1 MKSQKGFI
9 QIPLLVIVIVSIIV
23 ASVGTG
29 VVLQKQEKLAPFIAN
44 ISEMFKG
51 TEGTTIIQEK
61 AVKSEEPQVEQEPE
75 PKEEEIVQEAKKAET
90 QAEEAQIRAE
100 QAELEAENLK
110 QQAEAA
116 KEEVEKARL
125 LAEAEKT
132 KAEAEK
138 AKAEAERLRKE
149 AEEAERLIQEKLL
162 EISSC
167 EGIECPSCQYC
178 IEGKCLNRPD
188 GYNDCGSGCQRCI
201 NGSCQN
207 HNAACPN
214 CQYCSSDTCVNYC
227 EGTNTSCG
235 CTNCANCNN
244 LDGWVDMGVPY
255 SCCDGDKACTCQK
268 QEYRDYSCLGASCN
282 SIVTN
287 TRVNKSNCAEC
298 SSSESCLNGACQSN
312 CAGTDTSCGSISCIN
327 CNNSDGC
334 SGNSYLDYYCSGTS
348 CIYTSDD
355 CSDCSCSC
363 GGYNI
368 EESIANGNCSDGKDN
383 DCDGYTDSVDS
394 GCIAQSS
401 DITGEFI
408 TLTSPLGG
416 NITQNSKLT
425 LANSPYIVTETVQVL
440 EGVTL
445 EIEPGVIIKFKPTT
459 ALIIGGT
466 LKAIGTEEQK
476 IVLTSSQ
483 DNPRARNWI
492 GDTAANDWGGISFL
506 GKSKDAVVDNNNYV
520 SGNIIKH
527 SIIQYAFTGLS
538 LGQQLDPVKVFIS
551 NNIIRDNYKG
561 IYVSGNSVII
571 NNMIDNNSETG
582 VAISGGNPILSHN
595 EITNNTIRV
604 ADLPDFDRWDFAA
617 IKFSTGEGL
626 ISKNI
631 IKNNARGFS
640 FWFNANP
647 LIQYNNIYDNQN
659 RNIKMAQNS
668 DIRATNNYWGTTD
681 LSIIDT
687 MIHDYYDNIGLGKI
701 LYQPIATSEIP
712 DAGVQ

>member
-327 CNNSDGC
+327 CNASDRC
-334 SGNSYLDYYCSGTS
+334 SGDSYLDYYCSGTS

-363 GGYNI
+363 GGYNF
-368 EESIANGNCSDGKDN
+368 EESVANGNCNDGKDN
-383 DCDGYTDSVDS
+383 DCDGTTDLEDL
-394 GCIAQSS
+394 GCLPAGTKVGGIISS
-401 DITGEFI
+401 DTIWTKE
-408 TLTSPLGG
+408 
-416 NITQNSKLT
+416 
-425 LANSPYIVTETVQVL
+425 NSPYTIIDILQIL
-440 EGVTL
+440 PGATL
-445 EIEPGVIIKFKPTT
+445 TIKPGVIVNGNNIP
-459 ALIIGGT
+459 IQVGGK
-466 LKAIGTEEQK
+466 LYAIGEKNSKMIFNNIK
-476 IVLTSSQ
+476 ISGIGTTQEHFEINLQFAEINSGPFYYWPDTNYGSLTLRDSKIQNSSFIYLWYPTA
-483 DNPRARNWI
+483 DCFIERNI
-492 GDTAANDWGGISFL
+492 FLNTGGISV
-506 GKSKDAVVDNNNYV
+506 GTSNN
-520 SGNIIKH
+520 
-527 SIIQYAFTGLS
+527 
-538 LGQQLDPVKVFIS
+538 VKVYIQ
-551 NNIIRDNYKG
+551 NNVFYNQHNWQGDSAVEAWASYGTSEIIVRY
-561 IYVSGNSVII
+561 NSF
-571 NNMIDNNSETG
+571 
-582 VAISGGNPILSHN
+582 LS
-595 EITNNTIRV
+595 TDRV
-604 ADLPDFDRWDFAA
+604 ALHLPVGYSTANMTA
-617 IKFSTGEGL
+617 I
-626 ISKNI
+626 
-631 IKNNARGFS
+631 
-640 FWFNANP
+640 
-647 LIQYNNIYDNQN
+647 
-659 RNIKMAQNS
+659 
-668 DIRATNNYWGTTD
+668 NNYWNTTD
-681 LSIIDT
+681 DSVIESMIFDKNDDLRSANYINYLPILTEPHLDT
-687 MIHDYYDNIGLGKI
+687 PK
-701 LYQPIATSEIP
+701 P
-712 DAGVQ
+712 